1 MSARISIIT
10 HYQKHKN
17 PRPVRVNVRNKM
29 QQTTEELL
37 AEIQRLRNEIQQLR
51 EMVNALFNAVFE
63 DLEED
68 WDTLPHREDYNMYN

>member
-1 MSARISIIT
+1 
-10 HYQKHKN
+10 
-17 PRPVRVNVRNKM
+17 M